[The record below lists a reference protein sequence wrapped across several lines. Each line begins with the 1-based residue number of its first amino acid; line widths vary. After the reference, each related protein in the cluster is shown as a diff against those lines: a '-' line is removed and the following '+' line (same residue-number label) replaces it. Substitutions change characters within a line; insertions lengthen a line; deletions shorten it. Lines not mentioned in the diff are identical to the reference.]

1 MEKNKTEIIAQIVA
15 LLSQLVESGDEKKNE
30 SAAVSAAAPVE
41 MLTIKECAEAVTG
54 LSEHTIRQLVA
65 QEKIPYIR
73 TGKGKRGK
81 MLISKAFGISGNH
94 IMNKNMS
101 IICRHIS
108 DYILDFTVVKCY
120 NINIQ
125 EYVIKSKFI

>member
-1 MEKNKTEIIAQIVA
+1 MEKNKTEIIAQIAA
-15 LLSQLVESGDEKKNE
+15 LLSQLVDDNDNPQKTSDKKI
-30 SAAVSAAAPVE
+30 SVSPVE

-81 MLISKAFGISGNH
+81 ILISKAALLEYLGITS
-94 IMNKNMS
+94 
-101 IICRHIS
+101 
-108 DYILDFTVVKCY
+108 
-120 NINIQ
+120 
-125 EYVIKSKFI
+125 

>member
-1 MEKNKTEIIAQIVA
+1 MEKNKTEIIAQIVT
-15 LLSQLVESGDEKKNE
+15 LLSQLVENEDNKQNE
-30 SAAVSAAAPVE
+30 SAALSAAAPVE

-81 MLISKAFGISGNH
+81 ILISKAALL
-94 IMNKNMS
+94 
-101 IICRHIS
+101 
-108 DYILDFTVVKCY
+108 DYLES
-120 NINIQ
+120 Q
-125 EYVIKSKFI
+125 H

>member
-30 SAAVSAAAPVE
+30 SAAVSAAAVE

-81 MLISKAFGISGNH
+81 MLISKAALLEYLGITS
-94 IMNKNMS
+94 
-101 IICRHIS
+101 
-108 DYILDFTVVKCY
+108 
-120 NINIQ
+120 
-125 EYVIKSKFI
+125 

>member
-1 MEKNKTEIIAQIVA
+1 MVKNKTEIIAQIVT
-15 LLSQLVESGDEKKNE
+15 LLSQLVESDSVNQNE
-30 SAAVSAAAPVE
+30 TVSVSNTAPVE

-81 MLISKAFGISGNH
+81 ILISKAALLEYLGITS
-94 IMNKNMS
+94 
-101 IICRHIS
+101 
-108 DYILDFTVVKCY
+108 
-120 NINIQ
+120 
-125 EYVIKSKFI
+125 